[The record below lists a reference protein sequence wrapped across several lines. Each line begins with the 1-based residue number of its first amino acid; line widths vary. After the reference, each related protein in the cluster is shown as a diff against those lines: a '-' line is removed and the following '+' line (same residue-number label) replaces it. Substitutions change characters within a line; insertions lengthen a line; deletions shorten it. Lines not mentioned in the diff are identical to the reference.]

1 MDDLPNL
8 LLVLLLGPLL
18 APGRIGDLLRAG

>member
-1 MDDLPNL
+1 MDDLPTL

-18 APGRIGDLLRAG
+18 APGRIGGLRRAG